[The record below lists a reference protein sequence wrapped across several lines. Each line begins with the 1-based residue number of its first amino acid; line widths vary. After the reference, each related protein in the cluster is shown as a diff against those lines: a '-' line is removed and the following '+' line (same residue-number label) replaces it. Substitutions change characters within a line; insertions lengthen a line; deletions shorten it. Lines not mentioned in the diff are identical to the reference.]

1 VTKRADGKR
10 TLPHGFTLLEV
21 LVAVA
26 LLGIAVT
33 VVLQLFSANLRTL
46 AASEDYVAAVTR
58 AEVKMRELLDQESLI
73 ETAWTETSEDG
84 HIMDVSITE
93 TLKERTE
100 SLQVSLFEIVLTVR
114 WSNGG
119 RERSLTVRTLKAVPK
134 QV

>member
-1 VTKRADGKR
+1 MTKRADGKR

-46 AASEDYVAAVTR
+46 AASEDYVAAVTQ

-73 ETAWTETSEDG
+73 ETAWTETSEEG
-84 HIMDVSITE
+84 HIMDVSIT
-93 TLKERTE
+93 
-100 SLQVSLFEIVLTVR
+100 
-114 WSNGG
+114 
-119 RERSLTVRTLKAVPK
+119 
-134 QV
+134 

>member
-1 VTKRADGKR
+1 
-10 TLPHGFTLLEV
+10 
-21 LVAVA
+21 
-26 LLGIAVT
+26 
-33 VVLQLFSANLRTL
+33 
-46 AASEDYVAAVTR
+46 VAAVTQ

-73 ETAWTETSEDG
+73 ETAWTETSEEG

-114 WSNGG
+114 WNNGG
-119 RERSLTVRTLKAVPK
+119 RERSLTVRTLKTVPK

>member
-1 VTKRADGKR
+1 MTKRADGKR

-46 AASEDYVAAVTR
+46 AASEDYVAAVTQ

-73 ETAWTETSEDG
+73 ETAWTETSEEG

-114 WSNGG
+114 WNNGG
-119 RERSLTVRTLKAVPK
+119 RERSLTVRTLKTVPK

>member
-1 VTKRADGKR
+1 MTNRADVKR

-26 LLGIAVT
+26 LLGIAIT
-33 VVLQLFSANLRTL
+33 VVLQLFSADLRTL
-46 AASEDYVAAVTR
+46 AASEDYVAAVTQ

-73 ETAWTETSEDG
+73 ETAWTETTEEG
-84 HIMDVSITE
+84 HIMDISITE
-93 TLKERTE
+93 TQQERTE

-119 RERSLTVRTLKAVPK
+119 RERSLTVRTLKTVPK